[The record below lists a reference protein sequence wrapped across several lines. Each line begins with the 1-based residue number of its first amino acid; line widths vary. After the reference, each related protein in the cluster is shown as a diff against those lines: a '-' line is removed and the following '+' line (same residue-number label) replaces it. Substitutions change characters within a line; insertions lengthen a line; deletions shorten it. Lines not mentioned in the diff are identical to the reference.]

1 MVEMLVTELQ
11 AVTVEQAETL
21 VPVVLTEVAATAE
34 TQAMAEPV
42 VTQERRTLV
51 LQVTAVTVV
60 TVDRPED

>member
-21 VPVVLTEVAATAE
+21 VPVVLMEVAATAE

-60 TVDRPED
+60 TVDRHED